1 MLDKRVGLIV
11 LLIGVT
17 SLLSGCL
24 TGTIK
29 GQVIDNYDRPVVGAI
44 VSTRP
49 PTESVRTT
57 ENGYVLENVPVGE
70 YVVEANKPGYNPAS
84 QEIQVQWSQTTGAD
98 IQVDRKE

>member
-1 MLDKRVGLIV
+1 MMTKKPALIAVLVGV
-11 LLIGVT
+11 V

-57 ENGYVLENVPVGE
+57 ENGYVLKNVPLGE
-70 YVVEANKPGYNPAS
+70 YVVEAKKPGYHKGS
-84 QEIQVQWSQTTGAD
+84 QEVQVQWSQTTGAD
-98 IQVDRKE
+98 IQIDRKE

>member
-1 MLDKRVGLIV
+1 MKSIKPAFIIV
-11 LLIGVT
+11 LLGVV

-24 TGTIK
+24 TGTIR

-57 ENGYVLENVPVGE
+57 EDGYVIKNVPVGE
-70 YVVEANKPGYNPAS
+70 YRVIADKPGYHEGS

-98 IQVDRKE
+98 IQIERKE

>member
-1 MLDKRVGLIV
+1 MLDKRVGFIV
-11 LLIGVT
+11 LLMGVT

-70 YVVEANKPGYNPAS
+70 YVVEAKKPGYNQAS
-84 QEIQVQWSQTTGAD
+84 EKVQVQWSQTTGAD
-98 IQVDRKE
+98 IQIDRKE